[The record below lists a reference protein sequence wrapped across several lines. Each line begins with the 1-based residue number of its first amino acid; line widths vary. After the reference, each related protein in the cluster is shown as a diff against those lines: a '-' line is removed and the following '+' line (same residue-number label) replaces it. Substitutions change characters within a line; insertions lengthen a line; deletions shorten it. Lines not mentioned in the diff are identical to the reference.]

1 LPAFMGMCANKIIPG
16 YDLIG
21 NLVGKGMVLLLGGT
35 WGGP

>member
-1 LPAFMGMCANKIIPG
+1 LGMCANKIIPG

-21 NLVGKGMVLLLGGT
+21 NLVGKGMILLGGT